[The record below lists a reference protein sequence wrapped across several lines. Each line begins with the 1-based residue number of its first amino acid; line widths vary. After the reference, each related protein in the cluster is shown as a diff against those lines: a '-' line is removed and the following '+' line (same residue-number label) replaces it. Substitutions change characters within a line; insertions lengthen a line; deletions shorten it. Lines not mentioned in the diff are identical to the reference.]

1 MKKISFYNDST
12 RKPYNH
18 SSYEDYR
25 HGFMMDIHKTNI
37 IGNKKHL
44 APEQQTILT
53 MDAPSSFTAPQTKNL
68 QNTLLPKEKTVPLET
83 QPPSL
88 KNQEKKISPRHFM
101 YPNSVTLK
109 NKYGITDYGKF
120 QMQCAHD
127 SAKAIINLRQ
137 EAPPQKLTSAYLLY
151 IHHTLFKNTFEW
163 AGKTREKPF
172 TFKDGT
178 VACMSEMKKANISFA
193 SGNKIQEGLEN
204 LDRTLAEKNYL
215 KGLTREAFVENA
227 AEIMIQLNYTHPFR
241 EGNGRTQRMFFE
253 KLAEIASHKLDFSL
267 VTEERMNLASIASLQ
282 SGDSEPMKHLFDDIS
297 NPEKTLILKE
307 FMDHMKKIG
316 VKNMKERLVLTAKE
330 EETHTGFY
338 RGGGANGF
346 MIDVKGTFIIG
357 DKKHLAP
364 EQLKTLKIG
373 DAMIFTVPKVQDLQQ
388 ILIPAEKVAPLTK
401 EKIIEK
407 IKEHPS
413 IQARKQ
419 TIESLCKT
427 VYGNPY
433 ILEEKFEKI
442 HEDPLEGEK
451 LACQIIECPKSISKL
466 AGIKIGSIINNARAR
481 AEDNILPLCI
491 AIDRY
496 ADTFKQV
503 EQDILQNHFAE
514 QRRCEQLVE
523 VPGEWM
529 KDLCSLS
536 KEQQQKTLSQSLK
549 LREEIRAYSRKI
561 NARLSSSEHEAI
573 KENNYEKLAK
583 TIGTSL
589 SKAQEITKIVQS
601 VKEIRQSIPD
611 REFSCHTFD
620 EQSAQNLLQ
629 SIKEN
634 SYEKY
639 IKILNPTAMKTEKTT
654 EIVMHKKTIQQLI
667 QPRKTEHTRAMSI

>member
-1 MKKISFYNDST
+1 
-12 RKPYNH
+12 
-18 SSYEDYR
+18 
-25 HGFMMDIHKTNI
+25 MDIHKTNI

-44 APEQQTILT
+44 KPEQPIILT
-53 MDAPSSFTAPQTKNL
+53 MSASSFTAPQTKNL
-68 QNTLLPKEKTVPLET
+68 QNTFLPKEKTVPLEK

-88 KNQEKKISPRHFM
+88 ENQEKNISPRNFI
-101 YPNSVTLK
+101 YTNSVTLK
-109 NKYGITDYGKF
+109 NKYGITDYGKL

-178 VACMSEMKKANISFA
+178 VACMPEMKKANISFA
-193 SGNKIQEGLEN
+193 SGKKVQEGLEN
-204 LDRTLAEKNYL
+204 LDRTLTEKNNF
-215 KGLTREAFVENA
+215 KGLSREAFVENA
-227 AEIMIQLNYTHPFR
+227 AEMMIQLNYTHPFR

-253 KLAEIASHKLDFSL
+253 KLAEVAGHKLDFSL
-267 VTEERMNLASIASLQ
+267 ITQERMNLASIVSVK

-307 FMDHMKKIG
+307 FIDHMKKIG
-316 VKNMKERLVLTAKE
+316 VENMKERLVLTAKE
-330 EETHTGFY
+330 EETYTGFY

-373 DAMIFTVPKVQDLQQ
+373 DAMTFTVPKAQDLQQ
-388 ILIPAEKVAPLTK
+388 ILIPAEKIAPLTK
-401 EKIIEK
+401 EEIIER
-407 IKEHPS
+407 IKKDTS

-419 TIESLCKT
+419 TIEVLCKI
-427 VYGNPY
+427 VYGNPH
-433 ILEEKFEKI
+433 ILEEKLEKI

-451 LACQIIECPKSISKL
+451 LACQIIKFPKSISKL
-466 AGIKIGSIINNARAR
+466 AGINISGIINNRRAH
-481 AEDNILPLCI
+481 AKENIFPLCI

-503 EQDILQNHFAE
+503 EQDILRDHYAKQK
-514 QRRCEQLVE
+514 RCEQLVE
-523 VPGEWM
+523 IPREWI
-529 KDLCSLS
+529 KDLCTLS
-536 KEQQQKTLSQSLK
+536 KEQQQKTLSQSLE

-561 NARLSSSEHEAI
+561 NARLSPSEHEAI
-573 KENNYEKLAK
+573 KEKDYERLAQI
-583 TIGTSL
+583 IGTSVN
-589 SKAQEITKIVQS
+589 KAQEIAKIVQS
-601 VKEIRQSIPD
+601 VKEIRQSIPE
-611 REFSCHTFD
+611 REFSCRTF
-620 EQSAQNLLQ
+620 EEHSGQNLLQ
-629 SIKEN
+629 TIKEN

-639 IKILNPTAMKTEKTT
+639 IKIFNPTAMKTEKTI
-654 EIVMHKKTIQQLI
+654 EITMHDKTIQQSI
-667 QPRKTEHTRAMSI
+667 QPRKAECARAMSI